1 MTSTRARSEKAVLV
15 GTSDAIRAVNAD
27 IECAARTDAKVLI
40 SGETG
45 VGKEVVSR
53 LIHHRSQRARA
64 PLVTLNCAGVPDTL
78 LESELFGYARG
89 SFTDAYRDKAG
100 LLELAS
106 GGTVL
111 LDEVGEMSTRMQS
124 VLLRFLETGELQ
136 RVGADRVHARVDVR
150 LISATNR
157 NLRNQIDSGAFR
169 EDLFFRLNVIQIVVP
184 PLRERLEDVPA
195 LVEYLAE
202 LCQGEH
208 RVERSDF
215 SADAMEYLCA
225 YRWPGNVRELRNVVE
240 RALLRAKGRTVT
252 AADLPREVRPLDTTA
267 PIATDAPAAGQ
278 PIVARLLV
286 QMLDEGESFWTA
298 VYPLF
303 VARDLTRDDLRAVI
317 RTGLEMTHG
326 SYRELVHRFNMPA
339 DDYKRF
345 LGFLRK
351 HDCHLPF
358 QGFRAAA
365 ATLTPPRAHAVHR
378 RPGSGS
384 APLA

>member
-1 MTSTRARSEKAVLV
+1 MSSTRARTDRAVLV
-15 GTSDAIRAVNAD
+15 GTSAAIRAVNAD

-40 SGETG
+40 VGETG

-53 LIHHRSQRARA
+53 LIHHRSGRARG

-136 RVGADRVHARVDVR
+136 RVGADRVHTTADVR

-202 LCQGEH
+202 AGQSEH
-208 RVERSDF
+208 RAECTQF
-215 SADAMEYLCA
+215 TADAMECLCS

-240 RALLRAKGRTVT
+240 RSLLRAQGRPVT
-252 AADLPREVRPLDTTA
+252 AADLPREVRPIEARAPQAAETA
-267 PIATDAPAAGQ
+267 IARQPIA
-278 PIVARLLV
+278 VRLLA

-298 VYPLF
+298 VYPPF
-303 VARDLTRDDLRAVI
+303 IARDLTRDDLRTVI
-317 RTGLEMTHG
+317 RAGLELTHG
-326 SYRELVHRFNMPA
+326 SYRELVSRFNMPA

-358 QGFRAAA
+358 QGFRAAS
-365 ATLTPPRAHAVHR
+365 ATLASARPVTPRISAHDQRH
-378 RPGSGS
+378 
-384 APLA
+384 

>member
-1 MTSTRARSEKAVLV
+1 MTSTRARSERAVLV

-40 SGETG
+40 TGETG
-45 VGKEVVSR
+45 SGKEVVSR
-53 LIHHRSQRARA
+53 LVHTRSGRARA

-78 LESELFGYARG
+78 LESELFGYTRG

-136 RVGADRVHARVDVR
+136 RVGADRAHTRVDVR

-202 LCQGEH
+202 LCQSEH
-208 RVERSDF
+208 GIDRADF
-215 SADAMEYLCA
+215 SADAMDCLCA
-225 YRWPGNVRELRNVVE
+225 YRWPGNVRELRNVIE
-240 RALLRAKGRTVT
+240 RALLRTHGRTVT
-252 AADLPREVRPLDTTA
+252 AADLPREVHPALTQAPLVS
-267 PIATDAPAAGQ
+267 DASAGQ
-278 PIVARLLV
+278 SVAARLLA

-303 VARDLTRDDLRAVI
+303 VARDLTRDDLRAIV
-317 RTGLEMTHG
+317 RTGLELTHG
-326 SYRELVHRFNMPA
+326 SYRDLVHRFNMPA

-365 ATLTPPRAHAVHR
+365 ATLASSSSRAITPRIAANDQRH
-378 RPGSGS
+378 
-384 APLA
+384 

>member
-1 MTSTRARSEKAVLV
+1 MSTRARSDRAVLV

-40 SGETG
+40 TGETG
-45 VGKEVVSR
+45 AGKEVVAR
-53 LIHHRSQRARA
+53 LVHHRSTRARA

-78 LESELFGYARG
+78 LESELFGYSRG
-89 SFTDAYRDKAG
+89 SFTDAYRDKPG

-136 RVGADRVHARVDVR
+136 RVGADRVHAHSDVR

-202 LCQGEH
+202 VCQSEH
-208 RVERSDF
+208 QLATAEF
-215 SADAMEYLCA
+215 SETALARLCA

-240 RALLRAKGRTVT
+240 RTLLHAQGRTVT
-252 AADLPREVRPLDTTA
+252 EMDLPRELQSVATP
-267 PIATDAPAAGQ
+267 ATDAAAEAAA
-278 PIVARLLV
+278 PTVASQLLM
-286 QMLDEGESFWTA
+286 QMLDRGESFWSV
-298 VYPLF
+298 VYPPF

-317 RTGLEMTHG
+317 RGGLELTHG
-326 SYRELVHRFNMPA
+326 SYRDLVHRFNMPA
-339 DDYKRF
+339 EDYKRF

-365 ATLTPPRAHAVHR
+365 AALAPGRAATRLAVGDQRH
-378 RPGSGS
+378 
-384 APLA
+384 

>member
-40 SGETG
+40 TGETG
-45 VGKEVVSR
+45 SGKEVVSR
-53 LIHHRSQRARA
+53 LVHTRSGRARA
-64 PLVTLNCAGVPDTL
+64 PLVTLNCAGVPDML

-136 RVGADRVHARVDVR
+136 RVGADRVHTRVDVR

-202 LCQGEH
+202 LSQSEH
-208 RVERSDF
+208 GIDRADF
-215 SADAMEYLCA
+215 TPDAMDCLCA

-240 RALLRAKGRTVT
+240 RALLRARGRSVT
-252 AADLPREVRPLDTTA
+252 AADLPREVHPVQTPA
-267 PIATDAPAAGQ
+267 PVVGGLSSAESIAS
-278 PIVARLLV
+278 RLLV

-303 VARDLTRDDLRAVI
+303 VARDLTRDDLRAVV
-317 RTGLEMTHG
+317 RAGLELTQG
-326 SYRELVHRFNMPA
+326 SYRDLVHRFNMPA

-365 ATLTPPRAHAVHR
+365 ATLASSRPLTPRIAANDQRH
-378 RPGSGS
+378 
-384 APLA
+384 